1 MAAPATT
8 DPAFLLFYALDESF
22 PSGTRA
28 NSGSLGSAQDLSVSQ
43 SSGTDGIPAVSD
55 GNQGR
60 AADVFVAAT
69 GYTTAFRALRGA
81 AATGSAHTARPAFP
95 KSAASDD
102 FAFGVRFRWRA
113 GNTGGG
119 GIETEVL
126 FALGSVANPQFGWG
140 IGIVPN
146 DATTP
151 TGGQLRLY
159 HLGSSTII
167 ETSAFTA
174 TGSPPTQYVLPSV
187 WYRALVR
194 IYFSSTGWKAKL
206 YLYREDTAASYT
218 FTKDAAV
225 TTNSNET
232 AFDAFTDV
240 RVHIGYQPVSSTSSL
255 YGCYVDNAWLYD
267 APLSDDDATSTLVG
281 GLSVPWTQPSWRR
294 AASDCYVALGHEGA
308 DFPKVRSL
316 GVGALTRRW
325 KPDHQAMRPRFH
337 FEGFRPGRPWALRDF
352 DFTFDTIGPYSSK
365 TNNRAPVRNL
375 TRGLHRGAAGRQ
387 PLGTPESLRDVELTP
402 EGPQRR
408 RGFVLRRAVSTESD
422 VGANLFHFFRN
433 YDDTLRGL
441 YKVGTKLYLETG
453 AGVTQLDTGWNGT
466 VLPSIAE
473 IDNRLVIL
481 SAARQKTW
489 RGTSSIESFGLTV
502 GNVPTLASAVGTLT
516 GVFYYAYTEYDPT
529 TGDESGPAISA
540 SITLSAQGATLT
552 MPAANSDT
560 RFSQR
565 KIYRTAA
572 GEAPPDLFLI
582 ATIATATSYTDSGA
596 ANGTV
601 PVGQVKDDEDTLLG
615 YVTSTPPDTF
625 AIVCEHM
632 ERLFFAGG
640 ATYPERIYPGEAGE
654 VQRWYSGAYLT
665 CPGPVRA
672 MLSDGHRLVA
682 FTDNHVV
689 IFESD
694 WIRGN
699 GVYSVVR
706 TVVERVVGCAG
717 HRAVASTPIGPV
729 WVDRRGIYRFGPD
742 GKAQPLSKGIEDLF
756 PYVNHSLDSRIVVSY
771 NHVRKQIWVS
781 LALGASGFQV
791 DNSRTQTVFVANIET
806 PTEWVPYQLDVSF
819 HGKFDDDAN
828 GLQFGLMDPLG
839 VFKQGESSEGDGA
852 EGDETFTTEDDDGI
866 SSIAGSIITAKGTP
880 GWTTDA
886 LRGMAVL
893 LRDVSTGL
901 KYWYPISANAAGT
914 FTVVGTPNAA
924 LAADDGYYIGG
935 IDAFHRTA
943 EHDLES
949 PNLKVIRDI
958 QVQLTDLTQAALY
971 L

>member
-1 MAAPATT
+1 MAAPSTT
-8 DPAFLLFYALDESF
+8 DPAFKLFYALDESF

-95 KSAASDD
+95 KSSASDD

-140 IGIVPN
+140 LGIVPN

-174 TGSPPTQYVLPSV
+174 TGTPPTQYVLPST

-194 IYFSSTGWKAKL
+194 IFFSSTGWKAKL
-206 YLYREDTAASYT
+206 YLYREDTAATYT

-240 RVHIGYQPVSSTSSL
+240 RVHVGYQPVSSTSSL

-281 GLSVPWTQPSWRR
+281 GLSVPWTQPSYRR
-294 AASDCYVALGHEGA
+294 AASDCYVALCREGGSY
-308 DFPKVRSL
+308 PKVRSL
-316 GVGALTRRW
+316 GVGTLVQRW

-337 FEGFRPGRPWALRDF
+337 LEGFRPGRPWALRDL
-352 DFTFDTIGPYSSK
+352 DFYFDTIGPFSSK
-365 TNNRAPVRNL
+365 RNNRAPARDL
-375 TRGLHRGAAGRQ
+375 KRGLHRIPAGRM
-387 PLGTPESLRDVELTP
+387 PFGAPEALRDVELTS

-453 AGVTQLDTGWNGT
+453 AGATQLDTGWNGT

-473 IDNRLVIL
+473 IDNRIVIL

-552 MPAANSDT
+552 MPAVNSDT
-560 RFSQR
+560 RYTQR

-572 GEAPPDLFLI
+572 GGAAPDLFLI
-582 ATIATATSYTDSGA
+582 ATISSSTTYTDSGA

-601 PVGQVKDDEDTLLG
+601 PVGQVQDDEGTLLG
-615 YVTSTPPDTF
+615 YITSTPPDTF
-625 AIVCEHM
+625 SIACAHM
-632 ERLFFAGG
+632 ERLFFTGG

-654 VQRWYSGAYLT
+654 AQRWYSGAYLT
-665 CPGPVRA
+665 ASGPVRA
-672 MLSDGHRLVA
+672 LLSDGHRLVA
-682 FTDNHVV
+682 FTDSTVE

-694 WIRGN
+694 WVRGN
-699 GVYSVVR
+699 GVYSVVH
-706 TVVERVVGCAG
+706 TVESRRVGACG
-717 HRAVASTPIGPV
+717 HKAVFNTESGAF
-729 WVDRRGIYRFGPD
+729 WMDRRGIWTFGPN
-742 GKAQPLSKGIEDLF
+742 GKPVCLSDGIEDLF
-756 PYVNHSLDSRIVVSY
+756 PYMNHSMDARVVGSF
-771 NHVRKQIWVS
+771 NHVRKQLWFSV
-781 LALGASGFQV
+781 ALGASGFQT

-806 PTEWVPYQLDVSF
+806 PTEWVPYQLDVSY
-819 HGKFDDDAN
+819 HGQFDDDAN

-852 EGDETFTTEDDDGI
+852 EGDESYTTEDDDGI
-866 SSIAGSIITAKGTP
+866 SSISGSIITAKGTP
-880 GWTTDA
+880 GWTVDA

-914 FTVVGTPNAA
+914 FTVVGTPNTA
-924 LAADDGYYIGG
+924 LAADDGFYIGG
-935 IDAFHRTA
+935 IDAFWRSA
-943 EHDLES
+943 EHDLDS
-949 PNLKVIRDI
+949 PNLKVIRDL
-958 QVQLTDLTQAALY
+958 QVQLSDMTQAALY